1 MKHRSRYIWLAI
13 IVGILL
19 FIALQW
25 DNFQKN
31 AQRDFVSIG
40 TAGITGVYY
49 PTGAAICRLA
59 EHEASKAQFSLLCS
73 PEATG
78 GSIFNLNAIAG
89 KDLSLGIVQSDWQY
103 HSYHGTSIFEG
114 RANPNLRAV
123 FSMQTEP
130 FTVVARADS
139 NINTFDDLL
148 GKRVNIGDPGSG
160 QRANMEALMEVYEWT
175 TNDFQF
181 ASELK
186 ASEHSE
192 ALCDNRIDAF
202 LYTVGHPNASIVE
215 AATRCDIKL
224 IPVNVNPPSLAFKL
238 IEGRPYYVQTA
249 VPGGMYRDNPN
260 PTPTFGL
267 KATLVTHADV
277 PDDVV
282 YFMVKS
288 VFENL
293 EVFKAVRSSFA
304 DLTVES
310 MLDGN
315 SAPFHPGA
323 LRYYQEQGWL

>member
-1 MKHRSRYIWLAI
+1 MKIRSRYIWLAI
-13 IVGILL
+13 LIAIIL
-19 FIALQW
+19 FITLQW
-25 DNFQKN
+25 PSFKKN

-59 EHEASKAQFSLLCS
+59 EHEASKSSYDLLCS

-89 KDLSLGIVQSDWQY
+89 NDLSLGIVQSDWQF
-103 HSYHGTSIFEG
+103 HSYNGSSVFEG
-114 RANPNLRAV
+114 RGNPKLRAV
-123 FSMQTEP
+123 FSIQIEP

-139 NINTFDDLL
+139 GIDSFDDLL
-148 GKRVNIGDPGSG
+148 GKRINIGDPGSG
-160 QRANMEALMEVYEWT
+160 QRANMEALMEAYEWT

-186 ASEHSE
+186 ASEHAE

-224 IPVNVNPPSLAFKL
+224 VPVNVNAPQVQKL
-238 IEGRPYYVQTA
+238 IAGKPYYVYTEI
-249 VPGGMYRDNPN
+249 PGGLYRGNPE
-260 PTPTFGL
+260 PVSTFGL
-267 KATLVTHADV
+267 KATIVTHADV
-277 PDDVV
+277 SEEVI
-282 YFMVKS
+282 YFITKS

-293 EVFKAVRSSFA
+293 DVFKKVRSSFS
-304 DLTVES
+304 DLTIES
-310 MLDGN
+310 MLEGN

-323 LRYYQEQGWL
+323 LRYYKEKGWL